1 MERAEIHELSAAYAL
16 DALEGNDLEA
26 FEEHLARC
34 AECRE
39 NVTTFQ
45 RAAAEL
51 AYDVDAPEPPA
62 ALRNRILDQAASER
76 PKVVPLPRRRWALP
90 VAAAAAVAAGIAAV
104 GLAFWAADLSQQLDD
119 VQAEQHRANEALIAL
134 IDPSASHFALEGA
147 DGVLVVDAESGE
159 GSLVISGLEGAPS
172 EKTYEAWV
180 IEGDQAV
187 PAGLFSGGGEQTV
200 VPLTVP
206 VPEGAIVAV
215 TVEQAGGVDQPTQQP
230 IITSEQTR
238 AVTVRLQPRPDA
250 RIRGFVLL
258 GRRRRRASV
267 RPRRIRKLRFLA
279 LLTVIACVMTVSFM
293 YGLVSSIASELPQL
307 EPGKERRSERLGYI
321 YASDGKTVLAVL
333 RGSESRIVV
342 RSEQISPVMK
352 QAIVA
357 VEDRRFWEHRGVDFQ
372 GHGARRLGRHPLAE
386 HRPGRLDDHA
396 AVRQEPV
403 HAAGADGQPQAQ
415 GGRARVAARAALV
428 EGPHPHRLPEHHLLR
443 QRRLRDRDGGAR
455 VLRQAGRG
463 ADAARGRAARGDAG
477 EPAALRPGARPGR
490 SQGAADDRAA
500 PDARAGPD
508 HACRLPQRRRGAPP
522 RPEDIGLPGFKGRVG
537 YFAEYVKQ
545 QLIPYYGSGEVFGGG
560 LKIYT
565 SIDLEL
571 QNISREVISHWLP
584 DPDGPRAA
592 LVAVDPRDG
601 RVLAMYGGDNFR
613 KSQFNLAVQG
623 QRQTGSS
630 FKPFVLTTAVEEG
643 ISPQTVFTSQPTTIN
658 LGDKLWSVHNYEG
671 SYLGQIDLAGR
682 RRSLRQLGLRP
693 ADGASRAE
701 ERRRHGPRL
710 GVTRPL
716 DDFFAIGL
724 GVEAVSPLEMARA
737 FASFANNGE
746 RIDGSVLGNVPRAV
760 LRVEDG
766 AGPTRTPRRREGRR
780 PERRAIVNS
789 ILQRV
794 VTEGTGQRARARR
807 PARRRQDGHDRELR
821 RRLVRRLHAAARVA
835 ASGSA
840 TRTGCSRWRP
850 SSRATLSPAAR
861 SRRSS
866 GSASPSAPSP
876 TSTSRRESFPYP
888 VIRVRRPLLVV
899 NRNNKVL
906 LDNGNCKRSRQIL
919 YFAGSGPEAEATCK
933 PNEVD
938 VPSVIGSRLGEA
950 RSHLYSM
957 PLTAGGHLA
966 AGEARRRSLATSSTR
981 SRSRARSPPGARFAS
996 SSPAPATAG
1005 CPTSSG

>member
-1 MERAEIHELSAAYAL
+1 M
-16 DALEGNDLEA
+16 
-26 FEEHLARC
+26 
-34 AECRE
+34 
-39 NVTTFQ
+39 
-45 RAAAEL
+45 
-51 AYDVDAPEPPA
+51 
-62 ALRNRILDQAASER
+62 
-76 PKVVPLPRRRWALP
+76 
-90 VAAAAAVAAGIAAV
+90 
-104 GLAFWAADLSQQLDD
+104 
-119 VQAEQHRANEALIAL
+119 
-134 IDPSASHFALEGA
+134 
-147 DGVLVVDAESGE
+147 
-159 GSLVISGLEGAPS
+159 
-172 EKTYEAWV
+172 
-180 IEGDQAV
+180 
-187 PAGLFSGGGEQTV
+187 
-200 VPLTVP
+200 
-206 VPEGAIVAV
+206 
-215 TVEQAGGVDQPTQQP
+215 
-230 IITSEQTR
+230 
-238 AVTVRLQPRPDA
+238 
-250 RIRGFVLL
+250 
-258 GRRRRRASV
+258 

-372 GHGARRLGRHPLAE
+372 GMARAVLADI
-386 HRPGRLDDHA
+386 RSQDI
-396 AVRQEPV
+396 V
-403 HAAGADGQPQAQ
+403 Q
-415 GGRARVAARAALV
+415 GGSTITQQFVKNQYTQQERTVSRKLKEAALAWQLEQRWSKDRILTAYLNTIYFGNGAYGIEMAARVYFDKPAKELTLPEAALLAGMPASPGTYDPAIDPDAAKV
-428 EGPHPHRLPEHHLLR
+428 
-443 QRRLRDRDGGAR
+443 RRTT
-455 VLRQAGRG
+455 VLRLMLEQGLITP
-463 ADAARGRAARGDAG
+463 ADYRT
-477 EPAALRPGARPGR
+477 
-490 SQGAADDRAA
+490 ADEA
-500 PDARAGPD
+500 P
-508 HACRLPQRRRGAPP
+508 LP
-522 RPEDIGLPGFKGRVG
+522 RPEEIGLPGFKGRVG

-571 QNISREVISHWLP
+571 QNITREVISHWLP

-623 QRQTGSS
+623 QRQTGSA

-671 SYLGQIDLAGR
+671 SYLGPIDLQDATIH
-682 RRSLRQLGLRP
+682 SDNSVFAQLT
-693 ADGASRAE
+693 AQV
-701 ERRRHGPRL
+701 GPKNVANTAHRL

-716 DDFFAIGL
+716 DDVFAIGL

-737 FASFANNGE
+737 FASLANNGE

-766 AGPTRTPRRREGRR
+766 RRADSND
-780 PERRAIVNS
+780 PVAKKVVDPNDAAIVNS

-794 VTEGTGQRARARR
+794 VTEGTGQRAALADRPVAGKTGTTENYGDAWFVGYTPQLAVAVWVGYPDRLQPMETEFEGDPVAGGTLPALIWQAFAKRALAHLDE
-807 PARRRQDGHDRELR
+807 P
-821 RRLVRRLHAAARVA
+821 
-835 ASGSA
+835 
-840 TRTGCSRWRP
+840 P
-850 SSRATLSPAAR
+850 
-861 SRRSS
+861 
-866 GSASPSAPSP
+866 
-876 TSTSRRESFPYP
+876 ESFPYP
-888 VIRVRRPLLVV
+888 SYESVVPLQVV

-906 LDNGNCKRSRQIL
+906 LDNGNCRGSRQIL

-957 PLTAGGHLA
+957 PLTPEVIWRPAKPGQELGYVIDQKPKSGTLSSWSTVRIFLPRPGNGRVPDVVGMTVEKARHKLANRRLAGLVQTYVDGGRAGEIVAQFPRAGLA
-966 AGEARRRSLATSSTR
+966 ATR
-981 SRSRARSPPGARFAS
+981 NMTVRLVVSRG
-996 SSPAPATAG
+996 
-1005 CPTSSG
+1005 